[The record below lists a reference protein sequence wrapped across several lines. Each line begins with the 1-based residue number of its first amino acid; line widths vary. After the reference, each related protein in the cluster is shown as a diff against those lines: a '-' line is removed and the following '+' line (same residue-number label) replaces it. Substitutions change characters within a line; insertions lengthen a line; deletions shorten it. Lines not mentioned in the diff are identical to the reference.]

1 MVYKTFCNSF
11 VLLLFKFYRM
21 LAFPADVLDF
31 PQIQSIYEYY
41 VLNSTATFEE
51 IPPSIDEM
59 AVRFQTITAKGGVWL
74 VAKEPGK
81 GIIYGYAYYGP
92 YRERSGYRYTVEL
105 RLMFSRMGTE
115 IIDYHIMMN
124 QMC

>member
-1 MVYKTFCNSF
+1 MSG
-11 VLLLFKFYRM
+11 M
-21 LAFPADVLDF
+21 HAFPADVLDI

-92 YRERSGYRYTVEL
+92 YRERSGYRYTVEV
-105 RLMFSRMGTE
+105 RLLADTMIQCHSFFTF
-115 IIDYHIMMN
+115 YLYYFYVL
-124 QMC
+124 